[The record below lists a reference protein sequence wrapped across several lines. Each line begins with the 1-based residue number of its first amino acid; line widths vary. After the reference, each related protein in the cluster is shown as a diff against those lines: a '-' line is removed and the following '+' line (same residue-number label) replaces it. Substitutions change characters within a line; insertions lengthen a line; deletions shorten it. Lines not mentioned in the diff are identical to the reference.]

1 MEKVKKE
8 NIKKIKKKRSF
19 WKTYKTDIIFTL
31 ICLAIIGTMAGLI
44 LTDNEFIILDFLII
58 VSILVISVCCLT
70 VIGLGVRYVIRKIT
84 SLIRQTKIPLT
95 LEELDMLNIKTPKEY
110 SDFLEEY
117 LNGFAPIECDKIL
130 FISYV
135 YLYNGKVSTEAKLC
149 ILNALYEL
157 YENKENNGNNGNNGK
172 KRNKR
177 RNKKRII
184 TENDFKIISDENIT
198 LKPINENLISNSDYL
213 IRLLFRDTWMEDVL
227 TDHFAQ
233 IYVKNKAEER
243 E

>member
-1 MEKVKKE
+1 MDKVKKE
-8 NIKKIKKKRSF
+8 NIKKIKKKRSL
-19 WKTYKTDIIFTL
+19 WKTYKIDIIFAL
-31 ICLAIIGTMAGLI
+31 ICLAIIGTMEGLS

-58 VSILVISVCCLT
+58 VSVLVISVCCLT
-70 VIGLGVRYVIRKIT
+70 VIGLGIRYIIRRIT

-157 YENKENNGNNGNNGK
+157 YEYKENNGK

-177 RNKKRII
+177 RNEKRII

-198 LKPINENLISNSDYL
+198 LKVKNENLISDSDYL
-213 IRLLFRDTWMEDVL
+213 IRKVFEDTWMEDVL

-233 IYVKNKAEER
+233 IYVKNKVEEG

>member
-1 MEKVKKE
+1 MEKARKY
-8 NIKKIKKKRSF
+8 KKIKKKRSF
-19 WKTYKTDIIFTL
+19 WKTYKIDIIFTL

-44 LTDNEFIILDFLII
+44 LTDNEVILLDFLII
-58 VSILVISVCCLT
+58 VSVLVIGVCCLT
-70 VIGLGVRYVIRKIT
+70 VIGLGVRYIIRKIT

-95 LEELDMLNIKTPKEY
+95 LEELDMLNIKTPKDY

-117 LNGFAPIECDKIL
+117 LNGFAPIDCDKIL

-135 YLYNGKVSTEAKLC
+135 YLYNGKGSTEAKLC
-149 ILNALYEL
+149 ILNGLYEL
-157 YENKENNGNNGNNGK
+157 YENKENNGNNGK

-177 RNKKRII
+177 RNEKRII

-213 IRLLFRDTWMEDVL
+213 IRLLFSDTWMEDVL

-233 IYVKNKAEER
+233 IYVKNKAEEG